1 MRSAR
6 RKKKKKNRQLIAVML
21 LAFAIILVFGLLI
34 MTKCSGGK
42 SNSTDETNG
51 TKNASAEQE
60 TKEYVPDADSEYLI
74 LVNKHNKIDED
85 YKPDDLVLPEY
96 RASDRPDGN
105 QYLRKAAAEAFNKLA
120 ADAGKEGHTIAVTT
134 AFRPGSFQKQ
144 LYDNYV
150 RKDGREKA
158 DTYSA
163 RPGYSEHQTGLAADI
178 SSPGMGY
185 ELTIAFGDTEEGI
198 WVAENCHKYGFIIR
212 YPYDKENITGYSY
225 EPWHLRYVGV
235 EDAGRIYK
243 EGVTL
248 EEYLGQEPAPDY
260 E

>member
-6 RKKKKKNRQLIAVML
+6 RRKKKKNRQTIAVLL
-21 LAFAIILVFGLLI
+21 LALAIVLAFGLLI
-34 MTKCSGGK
+34 MTKCSEGGSK
-42 SNSTDETNG
+42 RTDGTNG
-51 TKNASAEQE
+51 TQKTGTEQE
-60 TKEYVPDADSEYLI
+60 ATEYVPDADSEYLI
-74 LVNKHNKIDED
+74 LVNKHNKIDEN
-85 YKPDDLVLPEY
+85 YKPDDLVLPDS

-105 QYLRKAAAEAFNKLA
+105 QYMRKAAAEAFNRIA
-120 ADAGKEGHTIAVTT
+120 ADAKKEGHTIVITT

-178 SSPGMGY
+178 SSPGVEY
-185 ELTIAFGDTEEGI
+185 KLTVDFGDTAEGI

-212 YPYDKENITGYSY
+212 YPKGKEKITGYGY
-225 EPWHLRYVGV
+225 EPWHLRYVGI
-235 EDAGRIYK
+235 EDAERIYDK
-243 EGVTL
+243 GVTL
-248 EEYLGQEPAPDY
+248 EEYLGQEAAPDY
-260 E
+260 M